1 MEIIIQWKYCVFN
14 KQILK
19 VQGNTLAPRNIA
31 QSIVDNLPEN
41 EIIDKV
47 SFLFLAK
54 FLSG

>member
-47 SFLFLAK
+47 SFLFLTK